1 MRERREK
8 SERVCLCERK
18 KEREAE
24 RRRERVNA
32 SYV

>member
-8 SERVCLCERK
+8 FERVCLCERE
-18 KEREAE
+18 KEREAK